1 MELKILQAHPLFV
14 TQERARPHTEQ
25 YLMRILEVM
34 RQVVAIARHN
44 QRDVQLLSHTA
55 QTIVNLRLHI
65 PVRIR
70 LGVAMVLQFQIVAV
84 AKDTLI
90 PLSNLY
96 CLSIVV
102 IAQCLAYLTTC
113 TATQDN

>member
-1 MELKILQAHPLFV
+1 
-14 TQERARPHTEQ
+14 
-25 YLMRILEVM
+25 MRILEVV

-55 QTIVNLRLHI
+55 QALVNLRLHI

-90 PLSNLY
+90 PLSNLDR
-96 CLSIVV
+96 LGIII
-102 IAQCLAYLTTC
+102 IAQRLTNLTTC
-113 TATQDN
+113 TAA